1 MGSDDFP
8 TERGFLEE
16 SLGTYEGA
24 TRKFG
29 EFPFSLSFFK
39 SSSS

>member
-16 SLGTYEGA
+16 SLGTYEA
-24 TRKFG
+24 TMREFG
-29 EFPFSLSFFK
+29 EILFSLSFFK
-39 SSSS
+39 SSSN